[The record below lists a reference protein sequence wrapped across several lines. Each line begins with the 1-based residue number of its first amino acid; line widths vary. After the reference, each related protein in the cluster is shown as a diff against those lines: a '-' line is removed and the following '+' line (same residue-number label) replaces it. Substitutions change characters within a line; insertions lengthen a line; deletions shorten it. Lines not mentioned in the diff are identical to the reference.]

1 MKRKRFNQRK
11 FAMNVIIPMQFMVGF
26 LILIG
31 AAEARSLGDSVLLG
45 GVGLLLMS
53 GMLIF

>member
-1 MKRKRFNQRK
+1 
-11 FAMNVIIPMQFMVGF
+11 MNVIIPMQFMVGF

-31 AAEARSLGDSVLLG
+31 AAEAGSLGDTALLC

>member
-31 AAEARSLGDSVLLG
+31 AAEVGSLGDTALLC